1 MKMTASKTRLVIVGG
16 GTAGWMTAAFM
27 AKMMADRVDIT
38 LVESDAI
45 GTVGVGEATIP
56 PILLF
61 NKTLG
66 IDEYEFLRATQGTFK
81 LGIEFQNWGEVGDS
95 YMHGFGGT
103 GHKIGITPF
112 HHYFFRATAE
122 GASDS
127 LWDYSLNSLAAY
139 QGKFAPMETIPQT
152 PVAGIAYAYHFDAG
166 LYARFL
172 RNFAE
177 ERRVRRVEGKISQ
190 MQLHPESGEILRVGL
205 EDGSL
210 VEGDFFVDCSG
221 FGSLLLGQALGVE
234 FEDYSHWLPCNR
246 AIAVQS
252 ENVGVPRPYTQSIAH
267 AAGWQWRIPLQ
278 HRTGNGHVFCVD
290 HMSEDEATDILM
302 RNLEGPAVNDPRT
315 IRFKTGRRKVF
326 WQKNCVAIG
335 LSGGFLEPLES
346 TSIHMIQS
354 AIIRLAKLF
363 PKNGGSPVLQK
374 DYNRQAIAEFDYIA
388 DFIILHYYL
397 NQREQDAFWLDC
409 ANMEIPERLKR
420 KIDLFEYGALIE
432 REDNELFTEGSW
444 LHVYLGQNLIPREYS
459 ILADDISSKDL
470 REYLGNLRTIMGG
483 ALKQLPTHQQ
493 FIDRHCAA
501 GKPS

>member
-1 MKMTASKTRLVIVGG
+1 MTTSKTRLVIVGG

-27 AKMMADRVDIT
+27 AKMMAGQVDIT

-66 IDEYEFLRATQGTFK
+66 IDEHEFMRATQGTFK
-81 LGIEFQNWGEVGDS
+81 LGIEFQNWGELGDS

-112 HHYFFRATAE
+112 HHYFFRAKAE
-122 GASDS
+122 GAEDS
-127 LWDYSLNSLAAY
+127 LWDFSLNTLAAY
-139 QGKFAPMETIPQT
+139 AGKFAPMETIPQT

-172 RNFAE
+172 RSFAE
-177 ERRVRRVEGKISQ
+177 ARGVTRVEGKISQ
-190 MQLHPESGEILRVGL
+190 VQVNSESGDILRVGL

-210 VEGDFFVDCSG
+210 LDGDFFVDCSG
-221 FGSLLLGQALGVE
+221 FSSLLLGQSLGVE

-252 ENVGVPRPYTQSIAH
+252 ENVGAPRPYTQSIAH
-267 AAGWQWRIPLQ
+267 QAGWQWRIPLQ

-290 HMSEDEATDILM
+290 HMSEDEATDILIK
-302 RNLEGPAVNDPRT
+302 NLEGPAASDPRV

-326 WQKNCVAIG
+326 WEKNCVAIG

-374 DYNRQAIAEFDYIA
+374 DYNRQAIAEFDYIT

-397 NQREQDAFWLDC
+397 NQREQDEFWLDC

-420 KIDLFEYGALIE
+420 KIDLFEFGALIE

-470 REYLGNLRTIMGG
+470 REYLNNLHSIMAG
-483 ALKQLPTHQQ
+483 ALKQLPSHQQ
-493 FIDRHCAA
+493 FIDKFCAA
-501 GKPS
+501 NSPC